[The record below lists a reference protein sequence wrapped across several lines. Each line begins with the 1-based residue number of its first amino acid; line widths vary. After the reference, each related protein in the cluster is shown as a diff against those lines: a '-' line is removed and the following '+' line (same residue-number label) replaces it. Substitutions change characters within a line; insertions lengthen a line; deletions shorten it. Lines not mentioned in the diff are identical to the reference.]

1 MLLVRHRSITRSPFR
16 LDESIRIDPRT
27 ARSAS
32 VLLGGVVNSLM
43 SLIIAKRGAFWHRA
57 LSTVIKNLSTS
68 CRPQNEVCGI
78 SGNSLSQDGQ
88 AVTLRGRTRTV
99 SLDLISSTTFDFS
112 CPFTCS
118 LTCSLS
124 EGTSSLSRAPSS
136 VFNLTGIDLRSY
148 RSPFD
153 HIIPFPTPSVPS
165 HSSSPGSIAN
175 SSRVGASC
183 QARR

>member
-1 MLLVRHRSITRSPFR
+1 MKRAKVY
-16 LDESIRIDPRT
+16 PR
-27 ARSAS
+27 
-32 VLLGGVVNSLM
+32 NSLP
-43 SLIIAKRGAFWHRA
+43 SILPQYFGAINHTCNIRTLYWCY
-57 LSTVIKNLSTS
+57 STNLSPARFSSIAILENRTLPL
-68 CRPQNEVCGI
+68 RPSIHAPSYHLRLRLLTPC
-78 SGNSLSQDGQ
+78 GQ

-99 SLDLISSTTFDFS
+99 SLDLISSTTLDFS

-124 EGTSSLSRAPSS
+124 EGTSSLSRAPSG
-136 VFNLTGIDLRSY
+136 VFNLTRIDLRSC

-153 HIIPFPTPSVPS
+153 YIIPFPAPSVPS